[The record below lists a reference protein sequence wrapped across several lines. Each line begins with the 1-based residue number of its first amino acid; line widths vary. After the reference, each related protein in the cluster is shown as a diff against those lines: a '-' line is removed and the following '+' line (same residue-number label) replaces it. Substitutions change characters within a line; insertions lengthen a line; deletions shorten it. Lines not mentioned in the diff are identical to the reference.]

1 MKLGSGVVKPAGH
14 AKFKGMKNKRRTKVQ
29 KIRRDKEAAEREAAE
44 RLAEK
49 QERYSGM
56 NDDWNDYNA

>member
-1 MKLGSGVVKPAGH
+1 MKLGSGEVKQSQHGQH
-14 AKFKGMKNKRRTKVQ
+14 KGMKNKRRTKVQ
-29 KIRRDKEAAEREAAE
+29 KIRRDKETAAREFAE